1 VLGRLAETLRVM
13 HGHTSAE
20 FGFPGHT
27 AAEFVVERGRR
38 ALAEAAVRVP
48 LIAARQQ
55 ALADTLS
62 SRFAAIGPRQ
72 RYGVIHEELGPDHV
86 LVDDAGRPVLIDIEG
101 TMVFDIEWE
110 HAFLELRFGPLYPML
125 RTLPLDEARMRLC
138 RLTHHLSLVAG
149 PLLLIDGDFPRP
161 DSMREIAEANIPGC
175 SRRWTSRGCA
185 SSSPAGHGSAPS
197 PRARRRPAR
206 AGRTG
211 PRR

>member
-1 VLGRLAETLRVM
+1 M